1 MSPYQSP
8 APTALAPPGTYLAGG
23 GPAAVSVGATEDA
36 GPKVVIDVE
45 SVAFI
50 LNAELGPRWA
60 DADSETLRSHVRTHG
75 IVLREK
81 YRHLFRDAA
90 VGPYVA
96 VSYQWKALLGDIL
109 DQVNG
114 ALEREK
120 RFYYKNFCR

>member
-1 MSPYQSP
+1 VRC
-8 APTALAPPGTYLAGG
+8 APLVFGVAGHTTRQVDDGTGMFELCS
-23 GPAAVSVGATEDA
+23 SVLGICTTREKDL
-36 GPKVVIDVE
+36 PLV
-45 SVAFI
+45 
-50 LNAELGPRWA
+50 LGPRWA

-114 ALEREK
+114 ALEMGRSK
-120 RFYYKNFCR
+120 W

>member
-50 LNAELGPRWA
+50 LNAELGRG
-60 DADSETLRSHVRTHG
+60 LG
-75 IVLREK
+75 
-81 YRHLFRDAA
+81 AA
-90 VGPYVA
+90 
-96 VSYQWKALLGDIL
+96 
-109 DQVNG
+109 
-114 ALEREK
+114 EK
-120 RFYYKNFCR
+120 RGGGEQGKDLGYRA